1 MIVENRIRRSS
12 HPTNITFRLGLLM
25 GGFREVDAAYKGG
38 RLCPHV
44 SDSEGAGEEAEL
56 PWWHRE
62 PKMEDALIELFD
74 SIKEMVDSGD
84 LSESAILQEPEP
96 EKPLSEAQLEKIK
109 RENHRLYGAW
119 DTHQVQRCSFCRKP
133 GHNMRTCPVR
143 KRR

>member
-1 MIVENRIRRSS
+1 M
-12 HPTNITFRLGLLM
+12 
-25 GGFREVDAAYKGG
+25 
-38 RLCPHV
+38 
-44 SDSEGAGEEAEL
+44 SDSEGAGGEAEL

-84 LSESAILQEPEP
+84 LPESAILQEPEP

-143 KRR
+143 KRG

>member
-1 MIVENRIRRSS
+1 
-12 HPTNITFRLGLLM
+12 M
-25 GGFREVDAAYKGG
+25 GGFREIDAAYKGG

-62 PKMEDALIELFD
+62 PKLEEALIELLD
-74 SIKEMVDSGD
+74 VIKEGVDSGG
-84 LSESAILQEPEP
+84 LPESAMPEKPEP

-119 DTHQVQRCSFCRKP
+119 DTHQVQRCSFCRKS

-143 KRR
+143 KSG

>member
-1 MIVENRIRRSS
+1 MIVENRIGRSS
-12 HPTNITFRLGLLM
+12 HSTNITFTLGLLM
-25 GGFREVDAAYKGG
+25 GGFREIDAAYKGG

-44 SDSEGAGEEAEL
+44 SDSEGAGGEAEL

-84 LSESAILQEPEP
+84 LPESAILQEPEP

>member
-12 HPTNITFRLGLLM
+12 HSTNITFTLGLLM
-25 GGFREVDAAYKGG
+25 GGFREIDAAYKGG

-44 SDSEGAGEEAEL
+44 SDSEGAGGEAEL

-84 LSESAILQEPEP
+84 LPESAILQEPEP

>member
-1 MIVENRIRRSS
+1 MIVENRIGRSS
-12 HPTNITFRLGLLM
+12 HSTNITFTLGLLM
-25 GGFREVDAAYKGG
+25 GGFREIDAAYKGG

-44 SDSEGAGEEAEL
+44 SDSEGAGGEAEL

-119 DTHQVQRCSFCRKP
+119 DTHQVQRCSFCRKS

-143 KRR
+143 KRG

>member
-1 MIVENRIRRSS
+1 MIVENRIGRSS
-12 HPTNITFRLGLLM
+12 HSTNITFTLGLLM
-25 GGFREVDAAYKGG
+25 GGFREIDAAYKGG

-44 SDSEGAGEEAEL
+44 SDSEGAGGEAEL

-96 EKPLSEAQLEKIK
+96 EKPLSKAQLERIE
-109 RENHRLYGAW
+109 RDTRRFYGVG

>member
-1 MIVENRIRRSS
+1 MIVENRIGRSS
-12 HPTNITFRLGLLM
+12 HSTNITFTLGLLM
-25 GGFREVDAAYKGG
+25 GGFREIDAAYKGG

-44 SDSEGAGEEAEL
+44 SDSEGAGGEAEL

-84 LSESAILQEPEP
+84 LPESAILQKPEP